1 MESAKGIVQLET
13 IFRNKFLVRDM
24 RKIEHMLGFKILV
37 RIFLNMLRLYILK
50 ALESFSCR
58 NVYILTALEEFI
70 GDRNLRANEQQ
81 QVDG

>member
-1 MESAKGIVQLET
+1 
-13 IFRNKFLVRDM
+13 
-24 RKIEHMLGFKILV
+24 
-37 RIFLNMLRLYILK
+37 MLRLYILK

-70 GDRNLRANEQQ
+70 GDRNLRAYEQQ